1 MNEFVC
7 SLAVTLALTLGGQ
20 PPVPGHPMETVMQ
33 DDAQLLHRSPAI
45 LRRDVRRMA
54 DIGVDR
60 VRLTASWST
69 LAPGSRVPAPAALR
83 RRRLPRLPR
92 ARASSASTTPCAR
105 SARRGWT
112 R

>member
-33 DDAQLLHRSPAI
+33 DDAQLLHRSPAT
-45 LRRDVRRMA
+45 LRRNVRRMA

-60 VRLTASWST
+60 VRLTASWSS
-69 LAPGSRVPAPAALR
+69 LAPGAGPGAARASTPPTPAPTQ
-83 RRRLPRLPR
+83 PRG
-92 ARASSASTTPCAR
+92 SSASTTPCGR
-105 SARRGWT
+105 SARREWT